1 MNIINLSSYKSLR
14 PQPPKDLCRIGGSN
28 DGGYVISKSSVLAS
42 RHILSF
48 GISYDINFESNFV
61 NFDSNLRIAHMYDA
75 STKPYSLEKIFSV
88 MLNCLRYVSY
98 RPVLDYLSFLR
109 KWKSLL
115 RQASIFFRTN
125 VSDSNKNSCITLTQA
140 LLAISKKAERD
151 IFLKI
156 DVEGDEILILPEIV
170 DNIDFFSGIVLEFHR
185 ASAIWNLII
194 TFVESLKE
202 GGLFLDHI
210 HINNYGN
217 VSPNLLPNVIELSFS
232 RATPREN
239 SISRLPLKLLDAP
252 NSPLRPDYEIVF

>member
-1 MNIINLSSYKSLR
+1 MEEF
-14 PQPPKDLCRIGGSN
+14 
-28 DGGYVISKSSVLAS
+28 AET
-42 RHILSF
+42 
-48 GISYDINFESNFV
+48 GIFI
-61 NFDSNLRIAHMYDA
+61 
-75 STKPYSLEKIFSV
+75 
-88 MLNCLRYVSY
+88 
-98 RPVLDYLSFLR
+98 
-109 KWKSLL
+109 
-115 RQASIFFRTN
+115 FRTN

-151 IFLKI
+151 IFLKM

-239 SISRLPLKLLDAP
+239 SISRLPLKSLDAQIALLGLTMKLFSNHFSLFKSKLFRWRLLDYSEFRDDFKP
-252 NSPLRPDYEIVF
+252 

>member
-1 MNIINLSSYKSLR
+1 MNIINLSFYKSLR
-14 PQPPKDLCRIGGSN
+14 PQPPKDLCRIGGGN

-61 NFDSNLRIAHMYDA
+61 NFDSNLRIADMYDA
-75 STKPYSLEKIFSV
+75 STKHYSLENIFSV
-88 MLNCLRYVSY
+88 MLNCLRFVSY

-115 RQASIFFRTN
+115 GQASLFFRTN

-140 LLAISKKAERD
+140 LLAINKKAERD

-170 DNIDFFSGIVLEFHR
+170 DKIDFFPGIVLEFHR
-185 ASAIWNLII
+185 ARQFG
-194 TFVESLKE
+194 T
-202 GGLFLDHI
+202 
-210 HINNYGN
+210 
-217 VSPNLLPNVIELSFS
+217 
-232 RATPREN
+232 
-239 SISRLPLKLLDAP
+239 
-252 NSPLRPDYEIVF
+252 